1 MGTHCDFSLFLPDI
15 VNSPSWVDCSDIL
28 RVWLQACVYTLP
40 GSSHQNEGLF
50 DPESFLRPA
59 PQGRRG
65 GSPPQNT
72 CRPAMYR
79 FHFSITILIF
89 SSDEYFFRV

>member
-1 MGTHCDFSLFLPDI
+1 MGTHCDFTLFLPDI
-15 VNSPSWVDCSDIL
+15 VNSPNWVDCSDIL

-59 PQGRRG
+59 MQGKMRHYATNFER
-65 GSPPQNT
+65 
-72 CRPAMYR
+72 
-79 FHFSITILIF
+79 ILHVN
-89 SSDEYFFRV
+89 EGL